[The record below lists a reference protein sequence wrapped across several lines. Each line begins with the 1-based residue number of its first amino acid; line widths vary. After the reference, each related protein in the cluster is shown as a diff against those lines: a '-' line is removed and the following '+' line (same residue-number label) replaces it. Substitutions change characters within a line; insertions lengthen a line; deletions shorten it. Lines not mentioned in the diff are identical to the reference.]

1 MTRKD
6 LKITKR
12 SDKKPYV
19 FISYRSKDA
28 NVVLD
33 EYVCT
38 LQEKYGLRIYYDK
51 SFSEHATES
60 WTKQMKMNLQRA
72 ECAIIFVSE
81 NYKKSYACLLEL
93 LYAIAFERP
102 IIRVELNN
110 SSEQSADSDL
120 YEEKDI
126 SDSTKSAFA
135 YVKDL
140 LSYAKDKDSQR
151 IITAKRQLLLLKD
164 QLKDGKIS
172 EDEIQE
178 AVQECIDSLEN
189 MVLKGDIFESV
200 YETLK
205 NLENKRDIQNVFEE
219 LEPQNTVRSENE
231 SNSSVR
237 TSDTNATK
245 SSQETVNNN
254 ENKTVDKIG
263 EFVRKSMKA
272 LQDKGYRFTDEMLS
286 NLFSFEYSK
295 EKFRCKYSFFIDD
308 KNKIRDNTGH
318 NRYWVQPF
326 IFNGRTLYIT
336 SQWFDYQREYFEN
349 WYNSLQVNP
358 FTPVSKPSQENLND
372 NGNKTADKIGKFEG
386 TDKSSSQNDTASSAP
401 SDVPNQTAKRRIKSS
416 TKETFNFTVYGE
428 KFSGN
433 QNVFMQKVFEKV
445 LRKHE
450 NIVDKIVNAQ
460 YMNCLSWDEDPKG
473 SYFRSKKYYEDIAG
487 GICVG
492 TTYGSPGKAKC
503 IATLLLCC
511 GESLDILICDD
522 EEMDKLIKEQYEKR
536 SSMISA
542 IKPADPIKRD

>member
-1 MTRKD
+1 MTQKD
-6 LKITKR
+6 LKITNCDD
-12 SDKKPYV
+12 SEPYV
-19 FISYRSKDA
+19 FISYSSADA

-33 EYVCT
+33 EYICT

-51 SFSEHATES
+51 SFREHANES
-60 WTKQMKMNLQRA
+60 WTKQMIINLQEA
-72 ECAIIFVSE
+72 QCAIIFVSDT
-81 NYKKSYACLLEL
+81 YKKSYACLLEL
-93 LYAIAFERP
+93 LSAIAYDKP
-102 IIRVELNN
+102 IIRVQLNN
-110 SSEQSADSDL
+110 SSEQSADFRKEQSQKIS
-120 YEEKDI
+120 EHTRNAFKDI
-126 SDSTKSAFA
+126 EEF
-135 YVKDL
+135 L
-140 LSYAKDKDSQR
+140 FLDKDASSR
-151 IITAKRQLLLLKD
+151 ITTAKRQLKLLKY
-164 QLKDGKIS
+164 QLQDGKIRVRS
-172 EDEIQE
+172 VQR
-178 AVQECIDSLEN
+178 AVEECIKSLEN
-189 MVLKGDIFESV
+189 MILQGDIFESV
-200 YETLK
+200 YATLK

-219 LEPQNTVRSENE
+219 PEPQNTVRSENE

-245 SSQETVNNN
+245 LSQETVNDN

-308 KNKIRDNTGH
+308 KSKIRDNTGH

-386 TDKSSSQNDTASSAP
+386 TDKSSSQNDTASSTP
-401 SDVPNQTAKRRIKSS
+401 SDVPNQTGKRRIKSA
-416 TKETFNFTVYGE
+416 TKDTINFTVYGE

-460 YMNCLSWDEDPKG
+460 YMNCLSCDEDPKE

-487 GICVG
+487 GIWVG
-492 TTYGSPGKAKC
+492 TSYGSQDKAKC
-503 IATLLLCC
+503 IATLLLYC

-522 EEMDKLIKEQYEKR
+522 EKMDKLIKIYYQNR
-536 SSMISA
+536 SARISA
-542 IKPADPIKRD
+542 IKPADPTKRD